1 MGTQKAAPS
10 VGSVF
15 CEVTRRLWGR
25 VRDSLGRVH
34 GVLCGRA
41 QKNACER
48 VRTRERAKT
57 KRTDLRHSLSRAPA
71 PTRAPRASLHTH
83 PTTMADPPLPPTHTR
98 RPSLGAPLD
107 ASTTVLLADYLDAS
121 GDSLPADVAPLTHGH
136 VKTEDS
142 GGRPYVGASW
152 GGGLGER
159 KCTAPMCMRA
169 PAPQVPR
176 RWSTGRCRR
185 LPPVATCRAQIDC
198 VHWGGRTGRKRA
210 PPVTLIDGRPRQK
223 PRRTCFPR
231 SHAPPTTQAACP
243 CSPSWRT
250 APPRWPRRA
259 CRFW

>member
-1 MGTQKAAPS
+1 MCTMGTQKAAPS

-71 PTRAPRASLHTH
+71 PTRAPRASHHTH

-121 GDSLPADVAPLTHGH
+121 GDSLPADVAPPDAWTRQDGGQWGAAVCWCVVGGWTGGTKMHGANVH
-136 VKTEDS
+136 ARTCAA
-142 GGRPYVGASW
+142 GASP
-152 GGGLGER
+152 LVNR
-159 KCTAPMCMRA
+159 PLSPP
-169 PAPQVPR
+169 PACCHV
-176 RWSTGRCRR
+176 SGTN
-185 LPPVATCRAQIDC
+185 
-198 VHWGGRTGRKRA
+198 
-210 PPVTLIDGRPRQK
+210 
-223 PRRTCFPR
+223 
-231 SHAPPTTQAACP
+231 
-243 CSPSWRT
+243 
-250 APPRWPRRA
+250 
-259 CRFW
+259 